1 MARPAKK
8 KVQDTPT
15 LTTVDDII
23 DQDTPA
29 PVKKR
34 TTFRSAVK
42 NTTFDIFSEEASMQ
56 RTKDLMAKVGRGTGF
71 TNATNTSRGFLPVPW
86 LGMQYLIGRPGIPV
100 NTVVEFI
107 GAEGVGKSSLTFALM
122 GSFVANNI
130 PCYYVNSEPKALE
143 PDWQLRLLG
152 SDEVKAKRIRDIINV
167 QSLNSFEEM
176 DEHMRA
182 WVNIK
187 RDEEKIPIDV
197 PLVMIVD
204 SVSKLMNPEEFSVSG
219 LAKPKA
225 GEKAVEGLGSLS
237 KKPGVSARWLHDW
250 GRQLSGYLEAKNLTL
265 IVVSAQNQ
273 NMDAAGAYIK
283 PAEKNNDTCVGGYAM
298 RQIASLRF
306 TVTYKGAVK
315 NSRQESVGKEV
326 LLYCKKNS
334 YGPSFREIKYQLL
347 DDRQENYKTDVP
359 GTYVGQAID
368 MDAGLAAVMADR
380 RILGT
385 TVNKKRY
392 SSTKLNAYELSAQE
406 FIEHIANDPDMF
418 KQLTDALSI
427 KGYEYDEEEN
437 A

>member
-1 MARPAKK
+1 MPRPAKK
-8 KVQDTPT
+8 KVQEDTLKEVAT
-15 LTTVDDII
+15 ET
-23 DQDTPA
+23 A
-29 PVKKR
+29 PVAETPKR
-34 TTFRSAVK
+34 RTKFKSAVR
-42 NTTFDIFSEEASMQ
+42 NTAFDIFSEEASMQ
-56 RTKDLMAKVGRGTGF
+56 RTKDLMAKVGKGSGF
-71 TNATNTSRGFLPVPW
+71 TSATNTSRGFLPIPW

-130 PCYYVNSEPKALE
+130 PCYYINSEPKALE

-167 QSLNSFEEM
+167 QALNSFEEM

-182 WVNIK
+182 WVNVK

-204 SVSKLMNPEEFSVSG
+204 SISKLMNPEEFSVSG

-225 GEKAVEGLGSLS
+225 GEKAAEGLGSLS

-283 PAEKNNDTCVGGYAM
+283 PSEKNNDTCIGGYAM

-315 NSRQESVGKEV
+315 NSKQDAVGKEV

-359 GTYVGQAID
+359 GVYVGQAID
-368 MDAGLAAVMADR
+368 MDSGLASVMADK
-380 RILGT
+380 RILGV
-385 TVNKKRY
+385 TVNKKKY
-392 SSTKLNAYELSAQE
+392 TAPKLDAYELSAQE
-406 FIEHIANDPDMF
+406 LLDHINADQDRF
-418 KQLTDALSI
+418 KMVTDALSI
-427 KGYEYDEEEN
+427 RGYDYDEEED